1 MQRDVGQSSDDT
13 GDCHRQRQPSIAEPA
28 AHEIGCGDVMMFV
41 ADVPESRENQE
52 QDRIDHDRVRHREKR
67 DGAGAEGERRNGDEG
82 VGGVKVAADQKP
94 GDDRAE
100 TPAAQTPFVQQVEI
114 ALAPVRGDEAQ
125 DRDEGEQQ
133 YKNNEGD
140 PFVDPR
146 LLPAIRAGCV
156 GRPTCLILSDE
167 INDGGQDGSDD
178 HPEHLIPVEE
188 RYPDPGRIDPV
199 VEGDPQAGDELD
211 RKQQVPPAP
220 AGVGTAPSGVW
231 LIHFAAARPRGAVD
245 RSSTP
250 AHWRQFRLSADWC
263 EFRLGKDTDAV
274 LPSSSRLPRWISG
287 APAEEV

>member
-1 MQRDVGQSSDDT
+1 QVTTVPKRRPPRPHSCSRSRSPLRQCAAMKPRTVMRANSS
-13 GDCHRQRQPSIAEPA
+13 IK
-28 AHEIGCGDVMMFV
+28 IM
-41 ADVPESRENQE
+41 
-52 QDRIDHDRVRHREKR
+52 
-67 DGAGAEGERRNGDEG
+67 
-82 VGGVKVAADQKP
+82 
-94 GDDRAE
+94 RA
-100 TPAAQTPFVQQVEI
+100 TQLTSATAILLV
-114 ALAPVRGDEAQ
+114 L
-125 DRDEGEQQ
+125 
-133 YKNNEGD
+133 
-140 PFVDPR
+140 FVDPR

-220 AGVGTAPSGVW
+220 AGVGTVPSGVW